1 MATRSISLLALAAL
15 LAPRCVQV
23 ALAATADDWR
33 GRSIYQVLTDRFALP
48 EGADTSACK
57 VEDQTWCGGTWNTIR
72 ENLDYIQDAGFT
84 ALWISPVNQ
93 NYDGERSAYGDAY
106 HGYWI
111 KDISKLNDRFGTAD
125 DLKALSDELHK
136 RDMYLMVDVVVNNV
150 MATSTDPDFSQY
162 YFKDKDQYH
171 PYCGIEWGN
180 STSEQDC
187 WLGDEKVPLPDLDTR
202 NADVISGYQS
212 WVKELVQTYNI
223 DGLRID
229 AAKHVN
235 IDFWSDFCKAAGVFC
250 IGEVFGGDNVD
261 ALAQYQGPLDS
272 VLNFNMYTALMS
284 AFKIPGDL
292 DVTKITNTLDESKE
306 KFKDITVLGNF
317 LENQDLPRWH
327 NQSVDPQSLYNAM
340 TYTFMSSGIP
350 IVYYGQEQYFS
361 GVGDPYNR
369 EPLWQSNYEKTIAYN
384 LTATLNKFR
393 NHLVSTTDWATQDM
407 TVLTTSKYG
416 IGFTKGEVITVLT
429 NIGSPAQNG
438 TQIAVKSPYG
448 PSYAMTDVLTCQQWV
463 TSSEGMLDVEY
474 TAGGKPVILVPEKL
488 LSGSG
493 LCGQDSNLS
502 GNSRSQDSNDG
513 AVNVVSRLYAI
524 LLSAVLIFVAWPW

>member
-1 MATRSISLLALAAL
+1 MATRSTYFLALSAL
-15 LAPRCVQV
+15 LVPRCVQV
-23 ALAATADDWR
+23 ALAATADEWR

-48 EGADTSACK
+48 EGADTDACK
-57 VEDQTWCGGTWNTIR
+57 VEDQTWCGGTWNSIR

-111 KDISKLNDRFGTAD
+111 KDISQLNDRFGSAD
-125 DLKALSDELHK
+125 DLKALSNELHK
-136 RDMYLMVDVVVNNV
+136 RNMYLMVDVVVNNV
-150 MATSTDPDFSQY
+150 MATQTDPDFSQY
-162 YFKDKDQYH
+162 YFKDKSQYH

-180 STSEQDC
+180 TTSEQDC

-202 NADVISGYQS
+202 NQDVIDGYNTWIKS
-212 WVKELVQTYNI
+212 FVQEYGI

-235 IDFWSDFCKAAGVFC
+235 IDFWSGFCASAGVFC
-250 IGEVFGGDNVD
+250 IGEVFGGDDVD

-272 VLNFNMYTALMS
+272 VLNYNMYTAVTA

-292 DVTKITNTLDESKE
+292 NVSAIQDTLEQSKQ

-327 NQSVDPQSLYNAM
+327 NQSVDLQSLYNAM
-340 TYTFMSSGIP
+340 TYNFMSSGIP
-350 IVYYGQEQYFS
+350 IVYYGQEQYFA
-361 GVGDPYNR
+361 GVHDPYNR
-369 EPLWQSNYEKTIAYN
+369 EPLWQSNYEKTAAYN
-384 LTATLNKFR
+384 LTATLNMFR
-393 NHLVSTTDWATQDM
+393 NHLVGTTAWAKQDM
-407 TVLTTSKYG
+407 EILTTSEYG
-416 IGFTKGEVITVLT
+416 IGFSKGDVITVLT

-438 TQIAVKSPYG
+438 TQIAVKSPYDS
-448 PSYAMTDVLTCQQWV
+448 SYAMTDVLTCRQWV

-474 TAGGKPVILVPEKL
+474 TGGGKPVILVPEKVL
-488 LSGSG
+488 AGSG
-493 LCGQDSNLS
+493 MCGQDSSLAS
-502 GNSRSQDSNDG
+502 GSKTDSNDG
-513 AVNVVSRLYAI
+513 LVVGGSRLLAT
-524 LLSAVLIFVAWPW
+524 LLSAVVIVFAWPW